1 VARCLIGNG
10 KQGRATTSG
19 DAAVPPSTS
28 ASQSQQQQRIAP
40 SLNGIAAPQPTT
52 SAAVRM
58 AGAASGGGGGAVA
71 HCDTSRR
78 ETLSAPVVQTSKAA
92 APMTAQTPLRDDR
105 VKDARERA
113 AGGSSSSFAGSV
125 QSPDG
130 AVMSPSSTAC
140 SPSNP
145 QFTVNSSLGGARP
158 DRLTLKLSPST
169 VSRPKFRTLKPSR

>member
-1 VARCLIGNG
+1 MAKCLTGHRT
-10 KQGRATTSG
+10 QGRTTTSG
-19 DAAVPPSTS
+19 DAFVS
-28 ASQSQQQQRIAP
+28 ASISVSQQQQQRIAP
-40 SLNGIAAPQPTT
+40 GSSSIAAPQPTT
-52 SAAVRM
+52 SADVRM
-58 AGAASGGGGGAVA
+58 AGAAASGSAVA
-71 HCDTSRR
+71 HCDSSRK
-78 ETLSAPVVQTSKAA
+78 ETLAAPIVQTSKA

-113 AGGSSSSFAGSV
+113 GGGSSSSFSGSV

-145 QFTVNSSLGGARP
+145 QFTVNSSLGAARP

-169 VSRPKFRTLKPSR
+169 VSRSKSKTLNPKP